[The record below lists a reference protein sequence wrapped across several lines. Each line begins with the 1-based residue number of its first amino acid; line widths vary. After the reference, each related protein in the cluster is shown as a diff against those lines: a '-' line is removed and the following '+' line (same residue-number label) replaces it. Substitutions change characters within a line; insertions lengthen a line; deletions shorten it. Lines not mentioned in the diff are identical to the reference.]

1 MIARPSSSSFPPL
14 SVIFDLHCHSTAS
27 DGALTPRD
35 VVLRAARLGVGALA
49 LTDHDT
55 LSGLPEAAAAA
66 EEAGLRFI
74 AGVEVSVTW
83 QGRTVHVVGLN
94 VRPDDPTLLDG
105 LAGNRGGR
113 QARAERIA
121 AALAAV
127 GVGNAYVGALAHAG
141 SPEALSRTH
150 FARFLVERGHV
161 KDMKTVFKKF
171 LVKGKPGYVS
181 HQWAELADAVGWIRA
196 AGGQAVLAHP
206 GRYDLGRDSMR
217 RLIGEFK
224 AAGGEAIEVVAGS
237 HSAEHIPVFAR
248 YADEFELLASAGS
261 DFHAPGEGG
270 RELGRLRTLPD
281 ACRPIWKDW

>member
-1 MIARPSSSSFPPL
+1 MIGGYSSSSFPPL
-14 SVIFDLHCHSTAS
+14 PVIFDLHCHSTAS

-55 LSGLPEAAAAA
+55 LSGFPEAALAAD
-66 EEAGLRFI
+66 EAGLRFI

-94 VRPDDPTLLDG
+94 VRPDDPVLLDG

-121 AALAAV
+121 AALAAA
-127 GVGNAYVGALAHAG
+127 GVGNAYAGALAHAG

-224 AAGGEAIEVVAGS
+224 AAGGEAIEVVTGS
-237 HSAEHIPVFAR
+237 HGAEHIPVFAR
-248 YADEFELLASAGS
+248 YADEFDLLASAGS

-281 ACRPIWKDW
+281 TCRPIWKDW